1 MMAIFNFFGSIL
13 GYLLWF
19 LYNIFHN
26 YGVAIIFFTIIIKAV
41 LFPFSVKS
49 QRSMASQTKL
59 ADKQKEL
66 QAKYGNN
73 KQKYNEELMKLY
85 EKEGVNPSSGCLT
98 TLLPLPIML
107 GIYYSVIM
115 PLSNTLHIASERIA
129 EATDFINRIPGMVAS
144 ATSGGIYSEME
155 IIRNFDALKDHL
167 TMFTPEDL
175 DKIESFTQGF
185 HFLGLDL
192 LATPQSGGFLDFLW
206 IIPALSL
213 ISSFGYQM
221 YMSHYQKVHNG
232 QTQPGCMK
240 AMMYFL
246 PLISV
251 YWAWIMPSAVGLYWV
266 ISSVTSFLQSLITN
280 KYFSIDHMIARGE
293 AQRAVTLEL
302 AEAKARPLPAAT
314 QKEIAEKLAAAL
326 IRAGWL
332 DENEDG
338 ELEIHDWYEYAGKL
352 IDQRQA
358 EKERSRSRRAAAA
371 ASADAS
377 PDDPTPTAGRP
388 ANSRKKAGGRVDQSR
403 VDKSTDGTTPPSPS
417 DEGSDGGTKSLVEAR
432 FLEFWKAYPKKTG
445 KQYALK
451 AWNKIKPTAE
461 LHERIMQAVDAQ
473 KRSDQ
478 WRRENGRYIPNPS
491 TWLNGGYWDNEEV
504 NEGAENQRDPEQPDG
519 SGRDWGKG
527 FKPADDDGD
536 Q

>member
-185 HFLGLDL
+185 HFLGWTCWPPPR
-192 LATPQSGGFLDFLW
+192 AAVFW
-206 IIPALSL
+206 
-213 ISSFGYQM
+213 ISSG
-221 YMSHYQKVHNG
+221 SSRRCPLSAALGTRCICPIIQKVHNG

-266 ISSVTSFLQSLITN
+266 ISSVTSSC
-280 KYFSIDHMIARGE
+280 
-293 AQRAVTLEL
+293 RA
-302 AEAKARPLPAAT
+302 
-314 QKEIAEKLAAAL
+314 
-326 IRAGWL
+326 
-332 DENEDG
+332 
-338 ELEIHDWYEYAGKL
+338 
-352 IDQRQA
+352 
-358 EKERSRSRRAAAA
+358 
-371 ASADAS
+371 
-377 PDDPTPTAGRP
+377 
-388 ANSRKKAGGRVDQSR
+388 
-403 VDKSTDGTTPPSPS
+403 
-417 DEGSDGGTKSLVEAR
+417 
-432 FLEFWKAYPKKTG
+432 
-445 KQYALK
+445 
-451 AWNKIKPTAE
+451 
-461 LHERIMQAVDAQ
+461 
-473 KRSDQ
+473 
-478 WRRENGRYIPNPS
+478 
-491 TWLNGGYWDNEEV
+491 
-504 NEGAENQRDPEQPDG
+504 
-519 SGRDWGKG
+519 
-527 FKPADDDGD
+527 
-536 Q
+536 